1 MAGVS
6 EMTRVVSSDD
16 PDDPLVLIVDY
27 NPMGAHRLSQVFT
40 QKGWRIEICEDGD
53 EAVDEYVRLKPDLV
67 LLSLDIPSL
76 DGHIAALEMRETDS
90 NARIAFMAPRH
101 QRTLAADAT
110 LSAGATVWLEK
121 PVTSTS
127 IEDAWDNIMGDIP
140 EAVGLEDL
148 DQLYPDVD
156 KQQTGADGEEVVDVG
171 VALPPPPGA
180 ASLPELKPAQS
191 TDSKVKKKG
200 KKAIMIVATLLFLG
214 AFAAIGAGVYLYLGI

>member
-27 NPMGAHRLSQVFT
+27 NPMGVHRLSQVFT

-76 DGHIAALEMRETDS
+76 DGHIAALEMRETDPT
-90 NARIAFMAPRH
+90 ARIVFMAPRH

-121 PVTSTS
+121 PVTSAA
-127 IEDAWDNIMGDIP
+127 IEEAWGNIMGEIP

-156 KQQTGADGEEVVDVG
+156 SQRAQKDGEEVVDVA
-171 VALPPPPGA
+171 VALPPPGA
-180 ASLPELKPAQS
+180 ASLPDLKLEPT

-200 KKAIMIVATLLFLG
+200 KKAIMIVAALLFLG
-214 AFAAIGAGVYLYLGI
+214 AFGAIGAGVYLYLGV

>member
-1 MAGVS
+1 MS

-76 DGHIAALEMRETDS
+76 DGHVAALEMRETDS
-90 NARIAFMAPRH
+90 NARIVFMASRH
-101 QRTLAADAT
+101 QRTLAADAS
-110 LSAGATVWLEK
+110 LSAGATAWLEK
-121 PVTSTS
+121 PVTSAA
-127 IEDAWDNIMGDIP
+127 IEDDWDIIMGDIP

-148 DQLYPDVD
+148 DQLYPEVD
-156 KQQTGADGEEVVDVG
+156 AQRGRSGGEEVVEVG
-171 VALPPPPGA
+171 IALPPPPGT
-180 ASLPELKPAQS
+180 ASLPNISLKS
-191 TDSKVKKKG
+191 TPKKKSRKG
-200 KKAIMIVATLLFLG
+200 ILIVAALLFIG
-214 AFAAIGAGVYLYLGI
+214 AFGAIGAGAYLYFGF